1 MIHPFITKKTVIAMA
16 IASAFS
22 FGLVACGGGGE
33 QEVTQEAAVNSTE
46 LRTSTSLLQGW
57 KFVQDDSLTEAD
69 ALANSGNSWSDVTLP
84 HTWNATDAAQTAQ
97 TSPTS
102 KDYKRGLGW
111 YKLEFNGSTSAATQ
125 WLQFD
130 GASIVADVWLNG
142 EKLGQHKGAFTAFR
156 FDVTGK
162 LKSGKNVL
170 LVKVDNSA
178 PTSNSSITAIA
189 PFSGDFNMSGG
200 LYRGVSLVS
209 TQDKAHFALNESV
222 ISKDT
227 SGNDITQYVA
237 GAGVYARTTAVTS
250 GSATVNVLGR
260 LKNDSTVDGSYI
272 VQASLLEADGK
283 TLKKAV
289 QKKDIY
295 VKAGA
300 DVQTSLDMTV
310 ESAHLWQGVAD
321 PYLYKL
327 VVELKNS
334 AGTTIDKV
342 VQGFGIRQ
350 MSFDPNK
357 GFFLNGKSTPLHG
370 VNMHQDYLGKAWA
383 IGTAETDESLAL
395 VKEIGANTIRL
406 AHYPHAS
413 YTYQQA
419 DKLGLVVMAEVPFV
433 NSSAYATYTNCSQG
447 NVDPETTGFA
457 ANVRLQAQ
465 ELIRQQYN
473 HASIGLWSVGNE
485 TTTMAAAT
493 CGQTQSTNNV
503 TALLTSLHN
512 LAKTEDPGR
521 VTTLAAQITRSGDT
535 VLPDPVSV
543 AGITD
548 TYSVNRYFQW
558 YYGTSETQLA
568 EHLDDLHTQNPTQS
582 IGVSEYGAGAAITH
596 HTDNVYGGRVCSAD
610 GSGSARICYQ
620 PEGYAGYVHE
630 KQYAA
635 MVGKEYVYGTY
646 VWNMFDF
653 GSGVRHEGD
662 VGATNTKGLVTFDR
676 KTKKDPFFFYKAN
689 WTAEPVTYI
698 ANRRYT
704 QRAYPVTDI
713 KLYSNADSVTLNVNG
728 KAVGTKTAVD
738 CPLKVCEFKSVSL
751 AAGSNSISAVGTHS
765 GNTVTDTVTWNL
777 SSDNASN
784 IYIAAGQLTTGFKS
798 TDSLLG
804 SHSYGSD
811 NFFVGGELPVPPGR
825 GAIGL
830 SGNVVING
838 LGSTT
843 VPDTGRVWDM
853 WREGSSFSYQIPL
866 ANGTYK
872 VTLGFLEPTATAAG
886 TRVFNVDA
894 NGVNQIANLDIFSAA
909 GANKTAIARSFNVT
923 VSNGSLKLDF
933 TGVTGKAIVSN
944 ISVVKQ

>member
-1 MIHPFITKKTVIAMA
+1 MQYAFNTRKTA
-16 IASAFS
+16 
-22 FGLVACGGGGE
+22 VAVAVSLALTLGMVGCGGGGDD
-33 QEVTQEAAVNSTE
+33 VTNEAVVSSTE
-46 LRTSTSLLQGW
+46 LRAVTSLNQGW
-57 KFVQDDSLTEAD
+57 KFVQDDVLTDD
-69 ALANSGNSWSDVTLP
+69 AALVNDGNSWSSVSLP
-84 HTWNATDAAQTAQ
+84 HTWNATDAATTAQ
-97 TSPTS
+97 TTPTTPS
-102 KDYKRGLGW
+102 YKRGQGW
-111 YKLEFNGSTSAATQ
+111 YRLEFNSNGTGATQ

-162 LKSGKNVL
+162 LKSGTNVL

-178 PTSNSSITAIA
+178 PTSNTSLTAIA
-189 PFSGDFNMSGG
+189 PLSGDFNMSGG

-209 TQDKAHFALNESV
+209 TQDKAHFALNEAV
-222 ISKDT
+222 TSKDT
-227 SGNDITQYVA
+227 SGNEITQFVA
-237 GAGVYARTTAVTS
+237 GSGVYARTTSITS
-250 GSATVNVLGR
+250 GNATINVLAR
-260 LKNDSTVDGSYI
+260 LKNGSAVDGSYI

-283 TLKKAV
+283 TLKKSI
-289 QKKDIY
+289 QKKDIFI
-295 VKAGA
+295 KAGA
-300 DVQTSLDMTV
+300 YGETSVDLDIDQ
-310 ESAHLWQGVAD
+310 AHLWQGVTD

-334 AGTTIDKV
+334 AGSTVDKI
-342 VQGFGIRQ
+342 VQDFGIRQ
-350 MSFDPNK
+350 MQFDPDK

-383 IGTAETDESLAL
+383 ISNTDTDESLAMI
-395 VKEIGANTIRL
+395 KEVGANTIRL
-406 AHYPHAS
+406 AHYPHAA
-413 YTYQQA
+413 YTVQQA

-493 CGQTQSTNNV
+493 CGQTQATNNV
-503 TALLTSLHN
+503 TTLLTSLHK

-521 VTTLAAQITRSGDT
+521 YTTVAAQITRSGDA
-535 VLPDPVSV
+535 VSPDTISV

-568 EHLDDLHTQNPTQS
+568 EHLDDLHAQNPTQA

-596 HTDNVYGGRVCSAD
+596 HTDNVFGGRVCSMD

-662 VGATNTKGLVTFDR
+662 IGATNTKGLVTFDR
-676 KTKKDPFFFYKAN
+676 KTKKDPFFFYKSN
-689 WTAEPVTYI
+689 WTSEPVTYI

-713 KLYSNADSVTLNVNG
+713 KLYSNADSVTLSVNG
-728 KAVGTKTAVD
+728 STVGTKSAAD
-738 CPLKVCEFKSVSL
+738 CPMKVCEFKNVNL
-751 AAGSNSISAVGTHS
+751 VAGTNTISAVGTHA
-765 GNTVTDTVTWNL
+765 GKTVTDTVGWNL
-777 SSDNASN
+777 STDNANN

-804 SHSYGSD
+804 SHTFGSD

-830 SGNVVING
+830 SGNTVING

-843 VPDTGRVWDM
+843 IPETGRVWDM
-853 WREGSSFSYQIPL
+853 WREGNSFSYQIPV
-866 ANGTYK
+866 ANGTYR
-872 VTLGFLEPTATAAG
+872 VTLGFLEPSTSATAGA
-886 TRVFNVDA
+886 RVFNVNA
-894 NGVNQIANLDIFSAA
+894 NGVNAISNLDIFSAA
-909 GANKTAIARSFNVT
+909 GANRTAITRSFNAT
-923 VSNGSLKLDF
+923 VSNGVLQLDF
-933 TGVTGKAIVSN
+933 SGVTGKAIVSN